1 MNKEKT
7 EEIKKHLLKYGW
19 KYNFSKPSKF
29 ETGWS
34 TKKERFRML
43 ITTNSSF
50 ASFTV
55 YIASLDEKSEKLEL
69 EILKRLNNFN
79 DRIYFAKACLT
90 EKKEIILCCDL
101 FNQRKVNYNN
111 FKLTLS
117 LLTYYTHYFYK
128 EINLILSDSKTTPYL
143 IQ

>member
-1 MNKEKT
+1 MNKEKA
-7 EEIKKHLLKYGW
+7 EEIKKHLSKYGW
-19 KYNFSKPSKF
+19 KFNFSEPNNF

-34 TKKERFRML
+34 TQKERFKMV
-43 ITTNSSF
+43 ISTSNSF

-55 YIASLDEKSEKLEL
+55 SIASLHNISKTLEL
-69 EILKRLNNFN
+69 DILKKLNDFN
-79 DRIYFAKACLT
+79 DRIYFVKACLT
-90 EKKEIILCCDL
+90 NNKEIILCCDL
-101 FNQRKVNYNN
+101 FNQRKINYNN

-128 EINLILSDSKTTPYL
+128 EIAELLIKNKNTPYL

>member
-1 MNKEKT
+1 MNKEKA

-19 KYNFSKPSKF
+19 KYNFSEPNNF

-34 TKKERFRML
+34 TQKARFRML
-43 ITTNSSF
+43 ITTNNSF

-55 YIASLDEKSEKLEL
+55 YIASVQDGTKKVEQD
-69 EILKRLNNFN
+69 ILKKLNNFN
-79 DRIYFAKACLT
+79 DRIYFAKVSLT
-90 EKKEIILCCDL
+90 EHKEIIIGCDL
-101 FNQRKVNYNN
+101 FNQRKINYAH

-117 LLTYYTHYFYK
+117 LLTYYTHYFYS
-128 EINLILSDSKTTPYL
+128 EISTVLSKSRKTPYL

>member
-1 MNKEKT
+1 MKKEKA
-7 EEIKKHLLKYGW
+7 EEIKNHLAKYGW
-19 KYNFSKPSKF
+19 KYSFSEPSNF

-34 TKKERFRML
+34 TKKEKFRML
-43 ITTNSSF
+43 ITTNNSF

-55 YIASLDEKSEKLEL
+55 YIASLHDESKETEADV
-69 EILKRLNNFN
+69 LKKLNNFN

-90 EKKEIILCCDL
+90 EHKEIILCCDL
-101 FNQRKVNYNN
+101 FNQRKINYTN

-128 EINLILSDSKTTPYL
+128 EVIEILTKTKTTPYL